1 MIRLNLNSGVNLIA
15 KPVLMFGPW
24 KPVNPFSWD
33 LAWQKLRAPPP
44 SLVGTPGS
52 QHVPESQP
60 TKALTTPLQAV
71 APQRPDTWWG
81 DCPGTFILE
90 CSSVEAVR
98 MLRKTGHGPCPRVI
112 RNAKHLHWSSWEKK
126 AASSLALGY
135 MAVKGNLLP
144 ETTVHSPSAV
154 PCLLLGIPHDIL
166 SRSAPQQRTYGL
178 CVSQAFVS
186 CATSKVLCPLFI
198 YQYWLLFCKTK
209 SLFSE
214 DSGFLHT
221 TPANHSQ
228 IPSPFPF
235 SLTLIPAEQLSSQ
248 HHSVPSF
255 AKSNCFLF
263 KTPNVYD
270 CLVTHGIVNELH
282 VMLF

>member
-1 MIRLNLNSGVNLIA
+1 
-15 KPVLMFGPW
+15 MF
-24 KPVNPFSWD
+24 
-33 LAWQKLRAPPP
+33 P
-44 SLVGTPGS
+44 SLVRTPGS
-52 QHVPESQP
+52 QHVLVSQP
-60 TKALTTPLQAV
+60 TKALTALLQAV
-71 APQRPDTWWG
+71 TPQRLDIWWG
-81 DCPGTFILE
+81 DCPETFILE
-90 CSSVEAVR
+90 CLSGEAVR
-98 MLRKTGHGPCPRVI
+98 MLRKTGHGPCPHVI
-112 RNAKHLHWSSWEKK
+112 RNAKRLHWGSWEKK

-135 MAVKGNLLP
+135 MAVKVNLLP
-144 ETTVHSPSAV
+144 ETAVHSPAV

-209 SLFSE
+209 SPFSE

-221 TPANHSQ
+221 TPTNHSQ
-228 IPSPFPF
+228 ITSPFPF
-235 SLTLIPAEQLSSQ
+235 FLTLIPAEKLSSQ
-248 HHSVPSF
+248 HHSVLSF

-263 KTPNVYD
+263 KTPNIYD